1 MSFMLFSSELPAF
14 FLFIIVVFDVIFVLP
29 VLVTLYP
36 APSRSDTAVCKFLL
50 VPLPFNTSI
59 FKFAL
64 FFELTTVLLELVELE
79 VVLVEFVLLELEFV
93 VFLVVLLNVV
103 FVLFVSFSSAA
114 NSSSVLS
121 LS

>member
-1 MSFMLFSSELPAF
+1 MG
-14 FLFIIVVFDVIFVLP
+14 LFIIVVFDVIFVLP

-79 VVLVEFVLLELEFV
+79 FV
-93 VFLVVLLNVV
+93 VFLVVLLDVV